1 MTTPREPVPLTGDLE
16 IDRAI
21 AELTA
26 QAARIEEMTERVA
39 EVRGHGRA
47 ANGQV
52 EVEVLP
58 SGALSSLRIESRAMR
73 LGSQAL
79 TEAILEAARQA
90 EKDAADQLAALT
102 EPLLEEE

>member
-1 MTTPREPVPLTGDLE
+1 MPGGVDGCVGVVDGVGAPG
-16 IDRAI
+16 
-21 AELTA
+21 
-26 QAARIEEMTERVA
+26 
-39 EVRGHGRA
+39 
-47 ANGQV
+47 GQV